1 MSFYFTLNT
10 GSSSVK
16 FALYKAMDEPELF
29 ISGCIER
36 LGPSA
41 RLKMQAPDGDIQQEL
56 GQVDHASAVVTIF
69 EKVEPYL
76 KGRSV
81 VGIGHRIVHGGNA
94 FYKPTEL
101 TANVVEELE
110 QLVPLAPLH
119 QPYSLA
125 TIRAAKQVFPGVLQI
140 GCFDTAFHAGH
151 TFSNDAFAI
160 PRRFYE
166 EGVRRYGFHGLS
178 FDYICGEMRRE
189 YPQLANGRLVI
200 AHLGNGASMCAVE
213 NGRSISAST
222 GFSAVDGLPMGTRC
236 GRLDP
241 GVMLYLMQEKKLSAD
256 EIEAIIYRQSGLLGL
271 SEESSDMRV
280 LEQSDALFAKQ
291 AINYYCYQIRREVG
305 AMAASLKGI
314 DALVFSAGIGENSAH
329 VRAKVCEPLEF
340 LGISIDPAKNKA
352 NAPEIGTGPVP
363 VFIIP
368 TNEEQVIARAIAQ
381 ARTKARQ
388 S

>member
-16 FALYKAMDEPELF
+16 FALYKAQAEPDLF
-29 ISGCIER
+29 ISGIIER
-36 LGPSA
+36 LGPNA
-41 RLKMQAPDGDIQQEL
+41 RLKMQAPNADIVEEL
-56 GQVDHASAVVTIF
+56 GHVDHAGAVVSIF
-69 EKVEPYL
+69 TRVEPYL
-76 KGRSV
+76 QGKSV

-101 TANVVEELE
+101 TSEVVQELE

-151 TFSNDAFAI
+151 TFPNDAFAI
-160 PRRFYE
+160 PRHFYE

-178 FDYICGEMRRE
+178 FDYICSEMRRE
-189 YPQLANGRLVI
+189 YPDVARGRLVI

-213 NGRSISAST
+213 DGRSINAST
-222 GFSAVDGLPMGTRC
+222 SFSAVDGLPMGTRC

-241 GVMLYLMQEKKLSAD
+241 GVMLYLMQEKELSAA
-256 EIEAIIYRQSGLLGL
+256 EIESIIYRRSGLLGL

-280 LEQSDALFAKQ
+280 LEHSEELFSKQ

-305 AMAASLKGI
+305 AMAASLEGI
-314 DALVFSAGIGENSAH
+314 DALIFSAGIGENSAR
-329 VRAKVCEPLEF
+329 VRSSVCEPLEF
-340 LGISIDPAKNKA
+340 LGITIDQEKNKA
-352 NAPEIGTGPVP
+352 NAPEIGTGPVR
-363 VFIIP
+363 VFIMP
-368 TNEEQVIARAIAQ
+368 TNEEQVIARAVA
-381 ARTKARQ
+381 KAAMKTQ
-388 S
+388 Q